1 MYKTLLTLSAFIV
14 LQTINAQEKKNRET
28 DTIKQLKEVII
39 EGKKEIKYTKE
50 TSSTVSKMNLKELE
64 NPQVYNSISAALL
77 KDQVATNFND
87 AIKNATGITR
97 VWESTGRGGDGG
109 EFYTMRGFSVQP
121 TMVNGFPA
129 LNNGIIDPAN
139 IESIEVIKGPSGT
152 LFGSSLISYGGL
164 INIVTKKPKHLF
176 GGEIG
181 YNSGTYGS
189 DRVTVDINT
198 PLNEEKNVLLRVN
211 AAYQKQNSF
220 QDAGFNKSFFIA
232 PSLNYIV
239 NDKLSFLIN
248 TEFTQRESANAP
260 MLFLSRYAPLS
271 FNDIS
276 LFEKNYKKSFT
287 SNELTISN
295 PTFSIQAQM
304 VYKLSKNWTSQTV
317 LSRGNTKTDG
327 YYSYLFDA
335 SNGTAFGRSIS
346 KRNGETYTTDIQQNF
361 IGDFKIG
368 KFRNRL
374 VAGLDYYKSSIKNGS
389 TGWVSNGAVTLHD
402 GNDTGDLTRAGVD
415 NLLIDSFDGNSNAEN
430 EVYSAYVS
438 DLINITQK
446 LSVMA
451 SVRIDHFKG
460 KTAYFI
466 DEEVNGQTAISPKFG
481 LVYQPVLDKV
491 SLFANYMNGFTNISP
506 KEVSN
511 IDGSNPRLKTFDPE
525 HANQIEV
532 GVKTN
537 LLKDKISATVSYY
550 NINVKDRVMTD
561 PDNINNSIQGE
572 EIESKGVEVSII
584 ANPID
589 GLNMILG
596 ISNNKAKYTKGNLAD
611 GYVGLRPE
619 ESGPETLINFW
630 ASYTITKGTL
640 KGFGFGLGQNHA
652 SKNKTLNRANIG
664 TFEIPSYTILNSALS
679 YDSNQFN
686 ITLKLNNIL
695 NEKYYSGWSTVTP
708 QQLRTLT
715 AGLTYKF

>member
-1 MYKTLLTLSAFIV
+1 MNKILLTVSTLLALGTV
-14 LQTINAQEKKNRET
+14 NAQEKKKNET
-28 DTIKQLKEVII
+28 DSIKQLKEII
-39 EGKKEIKYTKE
+39 VEGKKEVKYKKE
-50 TSSTVSKMNLKELE
+50 ASTTVSKMDLKELE

-77 KDQVATNFND
+77 KDQVVTNFND

-129 LNNGIIDPAN
+129 LNNGTIDPAN
-139 IESIEVIKGPSGT
+139 IESIEAIKGPSGT
-152 LFGSSLISYGGL
+152 LYGGSLISYGGL
-164 INIVTKKPKHLF
+164 INIVTKKPQHFF

-189 DRVTVDINT
+189 ERVTADINT
-198 PLNEEKNVLLRVN
+198 PLNKEKNVLLRIN
-211 AAYQKQNSF
+211 AAYQKSNSF
-220 QDAGFNKSFFIA
+220 QDAGFNKSFFVA

-271 FNDIS
+271 FSDIS

-304 VYKLSKNWTSQTV
+304 LYKLSENWTSQTV

-335 SNGTAFGRSIS
+335 SNGTAFGRSVS

-368 KFRNRL
+368 NFRNRL
-374 VAGLDYYKSSIKNGS
+374 VAGLDYYKSNIRNGS
-389 TGWVSNGAVTLHD
+389 TGWVANGVVTLHD

-415 NLLIDSFDGNSNAEN
+415 NLLVGSFDGNSNAEN
-430 EVYSAYVS
+430 EIYSVYFS

-446 LSVMA
+446 LAVMA
-451 SVRIDHFKG
+451 SVRVDHFKG
-460 KTAYFI
+460 KTDYFI
-466 DEEVNGQTAISPKFG
+466 TEEVNGQTAVSPKFG
-481 LVYQPVLDKV
+481 LVYQPIINKV
-491 SLFANYMNGFTNISP
+491 SLFANYMNGFRNIAP
-506 KEVSN
+506 KEVSE
-511 IDGSNPRLKTFDPE
+511 IDGSNTRLKAFDPE

-532 GVKTN
+532 GVKTS
-537 LLKDKISATVSYY
+537 LFKDKLSATISYY
-550 NINVKDRVMTD
+550 SINVKDRVMTD
-561 PDNINNSIQGE
+561 PNNINNAIQGE
-572 EIESKGVEVSII
+572 EIESKGIEVSII
-584 ANPID
+584 ANPIE
-589 GLNMILG
+589 GLNIILG
-596 ISNNKAKYTKGNLAD
+596 ISNNKAEFTKGNLAD
-611 GYVGLRPE
+611 GYIGLRPE

-630 ASYTITKGTL
+630 ANYTLTKGKL
-640 KGFGFGLGQNHA
+640 KGFGFGIGQNHA
-652 SKNKTLNRANIG
+652 SENKTLNRASIG
-664 TFEIPSYTILNSALS
+664 TFELPSYTILNSALS

-686 ITLKLNNIL
+686 VSLKLNNIL
-695 NEKYYSGWSTVTP
+695 NEKYYSGWSTVSP